1 MSQGNDQEK
10 TEQATPKRRQE
21 SREKGQVAKSK
32 EVSSALILLA
42 SLGIFFFLGSWM
54 FWRLSGFMGGVFQ
67 NLGTLRL
74 ESIPKSCAFLSK
86 VFRQIFI
93 ILMPLMLA
101 VLIAGIA
108 GNLAQ
113 VGFLFTG
120 KPLSPDFSR
129 IDPIKGMKKIISLRS
144 LMELV
149 KSVIKIF
156 FVGGIAFLLV
166 RSELENIPALIQMSV
181 GEILAFVGKV
191 SFKICFY
198 TCLALIVLAVLD
210 YAFQRWQHEKDMK
223 MTKQEVKEERKQSD
237 GDPKIKAR
245 IRKVQMEMFQRR
257 MMQKVPEATVII
269 TNPTRLAIA
278 LKFEADEM
286 IAPRV
291 IAKGAGFIAGR
302 IREIAKENDI
312 PIVEHKPLAQTLFKA
327 AEIGDFIPVDL
338 YRAVAEILAYV
349 YRLKGMRNKF

>member
-21 SREKGQVAKSK
+21 SRKKGQVAKSK
-32 EVSSALILLA
+32 EVPSALILLA
-42 SLGIFFFLGSWM
+42 SICIFFFLGSWM
-54 FWRLSGFMGGVFQ
+54 FWRLSGFMEGVFQ

-74 ESIPKSCAFLSK
+74 ETVPKSCAFLSK

-101 VLIAGIA
+101 VLITGIA

-156 FVGGIAFLLV
+156 FVGGIAFLVV
-166 RSELENIPALIQMSV
+166 RGELENIPALIQMSV

-198 TCLALIVLAVLD
+198 TCLALIVLAILD
-210 YAFQRWQHEKDMK
+210 YAFQRWQHEKDLK

-245 IRKVQMEMFQRR
+245 IRKVQMEMSQRR

>member
-21 SREKGQVAKSK
+21 SREKGQLAKSK

-120 KPLSPDFSR
+120 KPLSPDFSK
-129 IDPIKGMKKIISLRS
+129 INPIKGMKKIISLRS

-156 FVGGIAFLLV
+156 FVGGIAFLVV
-166 RSELENIPALIQMSV
+166 RGELENIPALIQMSV

-210 YAFQRWQHEKDMK
+210 YAFQRWQHEKDLK

-245 IRKVQMEMFQRR
+245 IRKVQMEMSQRR
-257 MMQKVPEATVII
+257 MMEAVPEATVII

-278 LKFEADEM
+278 LKFEADKM

-302 IREIAKENDI
+302 IREIAKEKGI

-327 AEIGDFIPVDL
+327 TEIGDFIPVDL

>member
-32 EVSSALILLA
+32 DVSSALILMA

-54 FWRLSGFMGGVFQ
+54 IWRLLGFMGGVFQ

-74 ESIPKSCAFLSK
+74 ESIPKSYAFLSK
-86 VFRQIFI
+86 VFGQTFI

-120 KPLSPDFSR
+120 KPLRPDLSR

-144 LMELV
+144 LVEVV

-166 RSELENIPALIQMSV
+166 RGELKNIPPLIQMSV
-181 GEILAFVGKV
+181 GEILCFVGKV

-198 TCLALIVLAVLD
+198 TCLALIVLAILD
-210 YAFQRWQHEKDMK
+210 YAFQRWQHEKDLK
-223 MTKQEVKEERKQSD
+223 MSKQEVKEESKQTE

-245 IRKVQMEMFQRR
+245 IRKVQMEMSQRR
-257 MMQKVPEATVII
+257 MMDKVPEATAVI

-278 LKFEADEM
+278 LKFKADEM
-286 IAPRV
+286 IAPQV

-302 IREIAKENDI
+302 IREIAKENKI

-327 AEIGDFIPVDL
+327 VEIGGFIPVDL